1 MTQNTRPIFELI
13 LGEVS
18 LRAPETSLYLAL
30 AAQVLEVRCQEL
42 QDGVTVTSPSPVSV
56 PESVGTPAPAAA
68 NPPAPTQEVTES
80 VTQPT
85 AMETPAPVAPAVAPP
100 TPAPVTAVAPP
111 APVVAA
117 TPPARRARWF
127 HAQFPQI
134 TFEDGSTQV
143 IPSLDA
149 LKELLRN
156 RGLQPHPRGDASMLL
171 WQVRNRLGLTVEQV
185 TRS

>member
-1 MTQNTRPIFELI
+1 MTQNARPIFELI

-18 LRAPETSLYLAL
+18 LRAPETPLYLAL
-30 AAQVLEVRCQEL
+30 AAQVLEVRRQEL
-42 QDGVTVTSPSPVSV
+42 QDGVAVTFPAPVSV
-56 PESVGTPAPAAA
+56 PEPVGTPAPAPA

-85 AMETPAPVAPAVAPP
+85 AVE

-111 APVVAA
+111 APVAAA

-127 HAQFPQI
+127 HDQFPQV

-143 IPSLDA
+143 IPSLNA

>member
-1 MTQNTRPIFELI
+1 MTQSTRPTFELT

-18 LRAPETSLYLAL
+18 LRAPETPLYLAL
-30 AAQVLEVRCQEL
+30 AAQVLEVRRQEL
-42 QDGVTVTSPSPVSV
+42 QEGGVVTLPTPESVVVSVETAAPKPGTQPAQTSEVTSP
-56 PESVGTPAPAAA
+56 
-68 NPPAPTQEVTES
+68 
-80 VTQPT
+80 VTQSVVT
-85 AMETPAPVAPAVAPP
+85 ETPAPMTQQVTPQ
-100 TPAPVTAVAPP
+100 TPAPVTA
-111 APVVAA
+111 A
-117 TPPARRARWF
+117 TPPVRRARWF
-127 HAQFPQI
+127 HDQFPQI

-185 TRS
+185 ERP